1 MKLLTTLLLAIAC
14 ITTYAQTDTKRCEFS
29 TDGTGKSLGLKVK
42 FQYPCGWEER
52 KPKTS
57 IKVLQIETE
66 DEIALVEQIDITTP
80 KQPLTPE
87 RIEEMM
93 TVDDMKKQASKGG
106 KFLWGRRLK
115 IDGKDCAEVAT
126 QESQS
131 VLGIQLIIY
140 VITYRIPHNGKMVSM
155 SFAFTGRDEA
165 ACKKYFNDNKALIL
179 SLASA
184 TKFL

>member
-1 MKLLTTLLLAIAC
+1 MRLLITSLLVAISA
-14 ITTYAQTDTKRCEFS
+14 TVFAQADAKHCEFS

-42 FQYPCGWEER
+42 FQYPCGWENE
-52 KPKTS
+52 KSKS
-57 IKVLQIETE
+57 SVKVFQTKTE
-66 DEIALVEQIDITTP
+66 DELAVVEQIDIAIP

-87 RIEEMM
+87 RIAEMM

-115 IDGKDCAEVAT
+115 IDGKDCAEIAT
-126 QESQS
+126 QETQS
-131 VLGIQLIIY
+131 VMGIKLIIY
-140 VITYRIPHNGKMVSM
+140 IITYRIPYDGKLVSM
-155 SFAFTGRDEA
+155 SFAITGRDEA
-165 ACKKYFNDNKALIL
+165 ACTKYFNNNKAMML